1 MKVKICKEEKAMYQ
15 NYIFD
20 LYGTLVDI
28 HTDEF
33 KPSLWRQMASFYS
46 LKGAEYQGKE
56 LMKDYLRLVDM
67 EQERLA
73 RKQQMEISHVEIV
86 LDKVFAK
93 LYSQKGVKA
102 SKQLVEDTMVMFRM
116 LSTSHI
122 RLFPG
127 VKDLLLRLRADGKG
141 IYLLSNAQANFT
153 RPEMKMLGIYDC
165 FDGILYSSDA
175 LVKKPSGVFYQMLF
189 DKYQLGKETAVMVG
203 NDARADMIGA
213 ADFGIPGLY
222 VRTDESWR
230 PDELPNGCYE
240 IKHIGEVYP

>member
-1 MKVKICKEEKAMYQ
+1 MKVKICSKEKAMYQ

-33 KPSLWRQMASFYS
+33 KLSLWRQMAAFYS
-46 LKGAEYQGKE
+46 LKGAKYKGKE
-56 LMKDYLRLVDM
+56 LRDEYLKYVDQ
-67 EQERLA
+67 EQETLA
-73 RKQQMEISHVEIV
+73 KKQQMDVSLVEIV
-86 LDKVFAK
+86 LDRVFAK
-93 LYSQKGVKA
+93 LYTQKGVKA
-102 SKQLVEDTMVMFRM
+102 NRQLVEDTMVMFRM

-127 VKDLLLRLRADGKG
+127 VKGLLQRLRADGKG
-141 IYLLSNAQANFT
+141 IYLLSNAQASFT
-153 RPEMKMLGIYDC
+153 RPEMIMLGIYDC
-165 FDGILYSSDA
+165 FDGMLYSSDA
-175 LVKKPSGVFYQMLF
+175 LVKKPNKVFYQMLF
-189 DKYQLGKETAVMVG
+189 DQFHLDKETAVMVG

-213 ADFGIPGLY
+213 AEFGISGLY

-230 PDELPNGCYE
+230 PDEMPNGCYE